1 MPLFISEIAPAKHR
15 GALNICFQLLITIGI
30 LGANLV
36 NFATSHIHPWGW
48 RLSLGGAALPA
59 IFLAL
64 GSFWIVETPT
74 SLIERGK
81 TEEGLATL
89 RKIRGVHDVQKEY
102 EEILLATE
110 LAKEIKHP
118 FKNLMKRSS
127 RPQLVC
133 GTILQV
139 FQQFTGMNVVMFYAP
154 VLFQTMGFGGDASLL
169 SATVT
174 GLINVGATGVAMYGV
189 DRFGRKRLLIGGAAL
204 MLIGQ
209 VRKSTQLT
217 DKIYILK

>member
-1 MPLFISEIAPAKHR
+1 M
-15 GALNICFQLLITIGI
+15 
-30 LGANLV
+30 
-36 NFATSHIHPWGW
+36 
-48 RLSLGGAALPA
+48 
-59 IFLAL
+59 
-64 GSFWIVETPT
+64 
-74 SLIERGK
+74 
-81 TEEGLATL
+81 
-89 RKIRGVHDVQKEY
+89 QKEY

-169 SATVT
+169 SAMVT

-189 DRFGRKRLLIGGAAL
+189 DRFGRKRLLIGGAVL

-209 VRKSTQLT
+209 VRNSTQLT